1 MPLTKPFMNRWLA
14 SSPIFQAVRDAIESK
29 NETELLAIE
38 SQEKGRWK
46 AFIEGWK
53 KLELAAAQS
62 AEALASSDEVLAALK
77 IHNAIPL
84 PLLSGAARD
93 EARVARAA
101 AWNDYEA
108 ASAKADAAQAA
119 ARAAH
124 DAAYKEAWGYD
135 AAAAGLIAAYIR
147 IYAAAGHDVEGHDAE
162 LIFQVAAHERQT
174 ACPVLGIPGWLEPL
188 EILAKD

>member
-1 MPLTKPFMNRWLA
+1 MNRWLT

>member
-1 MPLTKPFMNRWLA
+1 MNRWLT

-124 DAAYKEAWGYD
+124 DAAYKEVWGYD